1 MHHER
6 GINARAG
13 KELNLLIAI
22 GQQLR
27 GRFWSHNRSRVTI
40 KRDYNPLATQS
51 FRFSLHMG
59 NNRTVAFMHAVVCAN
74 GDY

>member
-6 GINARAG
+6 GVNARSG

-27 GRFWSHNRSRVTI
+27 RRLWSHHRCRVMI
-40 KRDYNPLATQS
+40 KRDYYSLATKS
-51 FRFSLHMG
+51 FRFGLHVS
-59 NNRTVAFMHAVVCAN
+59 NNRTVTFMYTVVCAN